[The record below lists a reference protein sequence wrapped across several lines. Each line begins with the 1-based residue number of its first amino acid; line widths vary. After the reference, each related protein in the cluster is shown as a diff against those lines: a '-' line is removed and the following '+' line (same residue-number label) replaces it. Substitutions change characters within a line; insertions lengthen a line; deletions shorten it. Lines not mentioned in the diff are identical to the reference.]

1 MNSMSKMGAAL
12 VLALAAGC
20 SNTGEGIKKDA
31 DNAGDKMA
39 SASSQAG
46 AATDAA
52 MQTADVKTALIA
64 DPTVDAS
71 GINVDT
77 NKDTKTVTL
86 NGTVPTDAEKTHAAE
101 IAGQKAPGYA
111 VINNLTIKPH

>member
-1 MNSMSKMGAAL
+1 MNSMFKMGT
-12 VLALAAGC
+12 VLALALVAGC
-20 SNTGEGIKKDA
+20 SNTGEGMKEDA
-31 DNAGDKMA
+31 ENAGDKMA
-39 SASSQAG
+39 EASSEAG

-64 DPTVDAS
+64 DPTVDAD

-86 NGTVPTDAEKTHAAE
+86 NGTVPTDEQKTHAAE
-101 IAGQKAPGYA
+101 IAGMKAPGYA
-111 VINNLTIKPH
+111 VINNLTIKP